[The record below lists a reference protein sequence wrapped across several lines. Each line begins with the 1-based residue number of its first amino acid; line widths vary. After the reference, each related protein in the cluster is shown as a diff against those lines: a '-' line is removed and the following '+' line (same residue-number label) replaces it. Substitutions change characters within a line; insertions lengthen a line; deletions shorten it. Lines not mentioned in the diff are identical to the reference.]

1 MKNIIKLP
9 TLFKRDTTGKI
20 RMWEV
25 EYAEG
30 ILIGLEVTDQGS
42 AGTRTI
48 SGLVDGQKV
57 TSEWNLSTPK
67 NVGKV
72 NETTS
77 LSQAKAEAQALWDKR
92 IEKEYFENVADV
104 DSYERFKPMLAHD
117 YTKRPQSEGWSQPK
131 LDGIRCVVDSRG
143 MWTRAGK
150 PITSCPHIWES
161 LKGYMEQNP
170 HHILDGELYNHE
182 LKANFNKITS
192 LVRKLKS
199 TPEDMAEAKTLVEYH
214 VYDMYD
220 KSATDMK
227 FTNRVKQAYWTNND
241 YVKIVKTDYCESQDQ
256 LDALYSEYMEQ
267 GYEGQMVRNDAT
279 YDNKRSKNLLKR
291 KEFKTEEFEVIQVLE
306 GKGNWSGYAK
316 RFILRD
322 KEGKDFG
329 SGVRGQQA
337 QLKELWE
344 MLNTA
349 KGMPNWATC
358 RYFDLTPDGIPRF
371 PVIIDY
377 GHGTRQ
383 D

>member
-1 MKNIIKLP
+1 MKNLIKLP

-25 EYAEG
+25 EYAE
-30 ILIGLEVTDQGS
+30 TDIAGSDRHSS

-57 TSEWNLSTPK
+57 TSDWNMSTPK

-131 LDGIRCVVDSRG
+131 LDGIRCVVDKNG
-143 MWTRAGK
+143 MWTRSGK
-150 PITSCPHIWES
+150 PINSCPHIWES

-182 LKANFNKITS
+182 LKADFNKIIS
-192 LVRKLKS
+192 LVRKTKS
-199 TPEDMAEAKTLVEYH
+199 TQADIDEAKSLVEYH
-214 VYDMYD
+214 VYDMFD
-220 KSATDMK
+220 TSSKDMK
-227 FTNRVKQAYWTNND
+227 FVNRVKQAYWANND
-241 YVKIVKTDYCESQDQ
+241 FVKIVSTDWCENQDQ
-256 LDALYSEYMEQ
+256 LDEQYSSYMEQ
-267 GYEGQMVRNDAT
+267 GYEGQMVRNDAS

-291 KEFKTEEFEVIQVLE
+291 KQFITEEFDVIQVLE

-322 KEGKDFG
+322 KAGKEFG

-344 MLNTA
+344 MLNTT

-358 RYFDLTPDGIPRF
+358 RYFELTPDGVPRF

-377 GHGTRQ
+377 GHGIRQ

>member
-1 MKNIIKLP
+1 MFN
-9 TLFKRDTTGKI
+9 
-20 RMWEV
+20 
-25 EYAEG
+25 
-30 ILIGLEVTDQGS
+30 
-42 AGTRTI
+42 
-48 SGLVDGQKV
+48 
-57 TSEWNLSTPK
+57 NLSEK
-67 NVGKV
+67 
-72 NETTS
+72 
-77 LSQAKAEAQALWDKR
+77 LDKALHVLKGHGR
-92 IEKEYFENVADV
+92 ISEINVAETLKEVRRALLDADV
-104 DSYERFKPMLAHD
+104 NY
-117 YTKRPQSEGWSQPK
+117 
-131 LDGIRCVVDSRG
+131 
-143 MWTRAGK
+143 
-150 PITSCPHIWES
+150 
-161 LKGYMEQNP
+161 
-170 HHILDGELYNHE
+170 
-182 LKANFNKITS
+182 KI
-192 LVRKLKS
+192 
-199 TPEDMAEAKTLVEYH
+199 AKE
-214 VYDMYD
+214 
-220 KSATDMK
+220 

-291 KEFKTEEFEVIQVLE
+291 KEFKTEEFDVIQVLE

-316 RFILRD
+316 RFVLRD

-358 RYFDLTPDGIPRF
+358 RYFDLTPDGVPRF

-377 GHGTRQ
+377 GYGTRQ

>member
-67 NVGKV
+67 NVGKA

-77 LSQAKAEAQALWDKR
+77 LSQAQAEAQALWAKR
-92 IEKEYFENVADV
+92 SEKEYFEDV
-104 DSYERFKPMLAHD
+104 NAIDSYEKFKPMLAHD
-117 YTKRPQSEGWSQPK
+117 YTKRPQESGWSQPK
-131 LDGIRCVVDSRG
+131 LDGIRCVVDKNG

-182 LKANFNKITS
+182 LKADFNKITS

-199 TPEDMAEAKTLVEYH
+199 TPEDIAEAKSLVQYH
-214 VYDMYD
+214 VYDMFD
-220 KSATDMK
+220 SVVPNMK
-227 FTNRVKQAYWTNND
+227 FTNRVKQAYWANNE
-241 YVKIVKTDYCESQDQ
+241 YVKIVSTDYCENQAQ
-256 LDALYSEYMEQ
+256 LDEQYSMYMEQ
-267 GYEGQMVRNDAT
+267 GYEGQMVRNDT
-279 YDNKRSKNLLKR
+279 SYESKRSKNLLKR
-291 KEFKTEEFEVIQVLE
+291 KEFITEEFTVIQMLE
-306 GKGNWSGYAK
+306 GQGNWSGHAK

-322 KEGKDFG
+322 KEGKEFG
-329 SGVRGQQA
+329 SGIRGQQA
-337 QLKELWE
+337 QLSKLWE
-344 MLNTA
+344 SKNA
-349 KGMPNWATC
+349 PNWATC
-358 RYFDLTPDGIPRF
+358 RYFELTPDGVPRF
-371 PVIIDY
+371 PVIVDY
-377 GHGTRQ
+377 GYGERS

>member
-67 NVGKV
+67 NVGKA

-77 LSQAKAEAQALWDKR
+77 LSQAQAEAQALWAKR
-92 IEKEYFENVADV
+92 SEKEYFEDV
-104 DSYERFKPMLAHD
+104 NAIDSYEKFKPMLAHD
-117 YTKRPQSEGWSQPK
+117 YTKRPQESGWSQPK
-131 LDGIRCVVDSRG
+131 LDGIRCVVDKNG

-182 LKANFNKITS
+182 LKADFNKITS

-199 TPEDMAEAKTLVEYH
+199 TPEDIAEAKSLVQYH
-214 VYDMYD
+214 VYDMFD
-220 KSATDMK
+220 SVVPNMK
-227 FTNRVKQAYWTNND
+227 FTNRVKQAYWANNE
-241 YVKIVKTDYCESQDQ
+241 YVKIVSTDYCENQAQ
-256 LDALYSEYMEQ
+256 LDEQYSMYMEQ
-267 GYEGQMVRNDAT
+267 GYEGQMVRNDT
-279 YDNKRSKNLLKR
+279 SYESKRSKNLLKR
-291 KEFKTEEFEVIQVLE
+291 KEFITEEFTVIQMLE
-306 GKGNWSGYAK
+306 GQGNWSGHAK
-316 RFILRD
+316 RFVLRD
-322 KEGKDFG
+322 KEGKEFG
-329 SGVRGQQA
+329 SGIRGQQA
-337 QLKELWE
+337 QLSKLWE
-344 MLNTA
+344 SKNA
-349 KGMPNWATC
+349 PNWATC
-358 RYFDLTPDGIPRF
+358 RYFELTPDGVPRF
-371 PVIIDY
+371 PVIVDY
-377 GHGTRQ
+377 GYGERS

>member
-1 MKNIIKLP
+1 MKNLIKLP

-25 EYAEG
+25 EYSE
-30 ILIGLEVTDQGS
+30 TDIAGSNRHSS

-57 TSEWNLSTPK
+57 TSDWNMSTPK

-131 LDGIRCVVDSRG
+131 LDGIRCVVDKNG
-143 MWTRAGK
+143 MWTRSGK
-150 PITSCPHIWES
+150 PINSCPHIWES

-182 LKANFNKITS
+182 LKADFNKIIS
-192 LVRKLKS
+192 LVRKTKS
-199 TPEDMAEAKTLVEYH
+199 TQADIDEAKSLVEYH
-214 VYDMYD
+214 VYDMFD
-220 KSATDMK
+220 TSSKDMK
-227 FTNRVKQAYWTNND
+227 FVNRVKQAYWANND
-241 YVKIVKTDYCESQDQ
+241 FVKIVSTDWCENQDQ
-256 LDALYSEYMEQ
+256 LDEQYSSYMEQ
-267 GYEGQMVRNDAT
+267 GYEGQMVRNDAS

-291 KEFKTEEFEVIQVLE
+291 KQFITEEFDVIQVLE

-322 KEGKDFG
+322 KAGKEFG

-344 MLNTA
+344 MLNTT

-358 RYFDLTPDGIPRF
+358 RYFELTPDGVPRF

-377 GHGTRQ
+377 GHGIRQ

>member
-67 NVGKV
+67 NVGKA

-77 LSQAKAEAQALWDKR
+77 LSQAMAEAQALWAKR
-92 IEKEYFENVADV
+92 SEKEYFEDV
-104 DSYERFKPMLAHD
+104 NAIDSYEKFKPMLAHD
-117 YTKRPQSEGWSQPK
+117 YTKRPQESGWSQPK
-131 LDGIRCVVDSRG
+131 LDGIRCVVDKNG

-182 LKANFNKITS
+182 LKADFNKITS

-199 TPEDMAEAKTLVEYH
+199 TPEDIAEAESLVQYH
-214 VYDMYD
+214 VYDMFD
-220 KSATDMK
+220 SVVPNMK
-227 FTNRVKQAYWTNND
+227 FTNRVKQAYWANNE
-241 YVKIVKTDYCESQDQ
+241 YVKIVSTDYCENQAQ
-256 LDALYSEYMEQ
+256 LDEQYSMYMEQ
-267 GYEGQMVRNDAT
+267 GYEGQMVRNDT
-279 YDNKRSKNLLKR
+279 SYESKRSKNLLKR
-291 KEFKTEEFEVIQVLE
+291 KEFITEEFTVIQMLE
-306 GKGNWSGYAK
+306 GQGNWSGHAK
-316 RFILRD
+316 RFVLRD
-322 KEGKDFG
+322 KEGKEFG
-329 SGVRGQQA
+329 SGIRGQQA
-337 QLKELWE
+337 QLSKLWE
-344 MLNTA
+344 SKNA
-349 KGMPNWATC
+349 PNWATC
-358 RYFDLTPDGIPRF
+358 RYFELTPDGVPRF
-371 PVIIDY
+371 PVIVDY
-377 GHGTRQ
+377 GYGERS